1 MTYYGLVRY
10 NWRAREHESV
20 RDVKRIFWIAIAVA
34 GCNNNG
40 DITPAASPDYAGIE
54 ADQIVVGM
62 EQFVTESGRLKA
74 VLRGDTAFIF
84 EDSAKAH
91 VKKVDMRLFDEAG
104 SESAHLTSRS
114 GDFNNATQAMVAR
127 GNVVLVTRGADPRT
141 IETEE
146 LHYDPNT
153 KRVWSTKPTV
163 MRSKTAVLRGTGFT
177 SDERFENVQVT
188 NASGRGTGLKF

>member
-1 MTYYGLVRY
+1 MRRGKHEST
-10 NWRAREHESV
+10 RARE
-20 RDVKRIFWIAIAVA
+20 VKRFIWVAILAA
-34 GCNNNG
+34 ACSNDG
-40 DITPAASPDYAGIE
+40 DITPAGTADYEGIE

-104 SESAHLTSRS
+104 KESAHLTSKA
-114 GDFNNATQAMVAR
+114 GDFNNSTQAMVAR
-127 GNVVLVTRGADPRT
+127 GTVVLITRGADPRT

-153 KRVWSTKPTV
+153 KRLWSTKPTT
-163 MRSKTAVLRGTGFT
+163 MRSRDGIVRGTGFE
-177 SDERFENVQVT
+177 SDDRFENYRIT
-188 NASGRGTGLKF
+188 NARSSGGGMRIQF

>member
-1 MTYYGLVRY
+1 MK
-10 NWRAREHESV
+10 
-20 RDVKRIFWIAIAVA
+20 KRFLLFAVVFA
-34 GCNNNG
+34 GCSNGG
-40 DITPAASPDYAGIE
+40 DITPAGTADYEGIE

-91 VKKVDMRLFDEAG
+91 VKKVDMRLFDAAG
-104 SESAHLTSRS
+104 AESAQLTSKA
-114 GDFNNATQAMVAR
+114 GDFNNSTQAMVAR
-127 GNVVLVTRGADPRT
+127 GSVVLITRGENART

-153 KRVWSTKPTV
+153 KRIWSTKPTV
-163 MRSKTAVLRGTGFT
+163 MREGGSTLRGTGFEA
-177 SDERFENVQVT
+177 DDQFVNVRVT
-188 NASGRGTGLKF
+188 NARSSGGGMRIQF

>member
-1 MTYYGLVRY
+1 MK
-10 NWRAREHESV
+10 
-20 RDVKRIFWIAIAVA
+20 KRFLLFALIFA
-34 GCNNNG
+34 GCNNDG
-40 DITPAASPDYAGIE
+40 DITPAGTADYEGIE

-104 SESAHLTSRS
+104 KESAQLTSKS
-114 GDFNNATQAMVAR
+114 GVFNNSTQAMVAR
-127 GNVVLVTRGADPRT
+127 GSVVLITRGAEART

-163 MRSKTAVLRGTGFT
+163 MRSRTAVLRGTGFT